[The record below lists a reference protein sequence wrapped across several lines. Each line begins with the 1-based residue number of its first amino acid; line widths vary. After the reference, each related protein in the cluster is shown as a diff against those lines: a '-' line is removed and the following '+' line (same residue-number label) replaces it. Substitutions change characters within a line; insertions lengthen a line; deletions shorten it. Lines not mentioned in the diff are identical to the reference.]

1 MTKVEEMWATLLAYL
16 PQAIAN
22 RHGDSWAKMCSEKT
36 TDAAYDAYRAAYSAG
51 DAPAAYA
58 TGEAYD
64 ACRAAYFA
72 GDVTLWAQV
81 AITAIKEALAQ
92 PEQELDWMKMD
103 NEDEQMLADRD
114 MGDN

>member
-51 DAPAAYA
+51 DTTAADA

-72 GDVTLWAQV
+72 GDATLWAQV
-81 AITAIKEALAQ
+81 AINRIKRITEVL
-92 PEQELDWMKMD
+92 
-103 NEDEQMLADRD
+103 
-114 MGDN
+114 